1 MARLPPK
8 IDVQT
13 YLQNKLSEG
22 KELEWWTEFENLY
35 NRKLWHQLTL
45 KLLAYVSQPDKT
57 YTQLLELYHNF
68 IADFEMRMNPLYLL
82 EIISFVVKGNP
93 DVEWTITFLKGM
105 KEKVCLIVSLND
117 QILTDLFYRSK

>member
-13 YLQNKLSEG
+13 YLKNKLSEG

-45 KLLAYVSQPDKT
+45 KLLAYVSLPDHS
-57 YTQLLELYHNF
+57 YTHLLDLYHNF
-68 IADFEMRMNPLYLL
+68 IADFEMRLNPLYLL
-82 EIISFVVKGNP
+82 EIISFVVKKNP
-93 DVEWTITFLKGM
+93 DIEWTINFLKGM
-105 KEKVCLIVSLND
+105 KEKVFVFQSD
-117 QILTDLFYRSK
+117 